1 MVNNETNNGIDDI
14 KKWEEHIKRKYLI
27 YTANKY
33 KSDFQQYEAM
43 RSFDE
48 SIYIWKITIGEAEM
62 DQSNLLKNMVGLIIN
77 LDDRR

>member
-27 YTANKY
+27 YRANKY
-33 KSDFQQYEAM
+33 KYDFQQYEAM

-77 LDDRR
+77 LDDMR

>member
-27 YTANKY
+27 YRANKY
-33 KSDFQQYEAM
+33 KYDFQQYEAM

-48 SIYIWKITIGEAEM
+48 SIYI
-62 DQSNLLKNMVGLIIN
+62 
-77 LDDRR
+77 

>member
-14 KKWEEHIKRKYLI
+14 KKWEENIKRKYLI
-27 YTANKY
+27 YRANKY
-33 KSDFQQYEAM
+33 KYDFQQYEAM